1 MSAEKSTAGA
11 RKAAPPP
18 PHAPRVMTPAD
29 LTTVQL
35 IPMELLHRSPYQV
48 RREGD
53 VSELARDI
61 QAHGLINPITVR
73 RRSQGDGF
81 EVVAGHRRWAAMRSV
96 DPEAEVPCIILEV
109 DDRTAEELLVAENFV
124 RADLS
129 IMEQAETVAL
139 LTEHGRTAEECGQV
153 CRRSVRWAHRMRA
166 IGGIGEPWRGF
177 LHVAGLPY
185 ACALAVA
192 RLPEAVREDAWA
204 AFCEDLAVDLCDPD
218 ATDEQR
224 AEVAAQASRLLRDP
238 ERGLSQGAAAA
249 FDCVRGWLIGHAAD
263 EELRERL
270 ATVAGVRGFLEESP
284 EGGPRF
290 DADDSSSPIGR
301 ALSRFRVLD
310 EAPFDRKACARCAH
324 RSDAA
329 PDLWGEDDGRAAPA
343 RCLDC
348 ECWARR
354 VAEHVRKTLEVAA
367 ARGVTAEPVR
377 SASYNWCDMK
387 DLDGALAAA
396 DGDASR
402 VVPVVKVFGDAE
414 DRAAQ
419 PTGRVLWRV
428 ADPATPDDEE
438 AEEKPEPPPKREPWE
453 EWRPENPQWRPMLFG
468 DKLAAAWLH
477 VGLLL
482 GAASSAFLADEK
494 IGDVTDDV
502 AALLVRCD
510 LLDRAAFDHATILKR
525 VGQLIT
531 PAERKLVTAA
541 WEVYAEARTHLPAT
555 GGKAD
560 GEAWEDGDNE

>member
-1 MSAEKSTAGA
+1 MSGANKPAGA
-11 RKAAPPP
+11 REGATPQGRP
-18 PHAPRVMTPAD
+18 MTGVD
-29 LTTVQL
+29 MTTVKW

-53 VSELARDI
+53 VRELAADI
-61 QAHGLINPITVR
+61 QAHGLINPISVR
-73 RRSQGDGF
+73 KRARGDGF
-81 EVVAGHRRWAAMRSV
+81 EIVAGHRRWAAMRSV
-96 DPEAEVPCIILEV
+96 DAKAEVPCIVLDV

-124 RADLS
+124 RSDLS

-139 LTEHGRTAEECGQV
+139 LTEHGRTAEECGKV

-192 RLPEAVREDAWA
+192 RLPEALREQAWRA
-204 AFCEDLAVDLCDPD
+204 YWLAVATDLTEDEEAPEDLANDLRGQDLSTIRGQLLPLAREED
-218 ATDEQR
+218 ARADDYAGNLEKQLSTDAGLR
-224 AEVAAQASRLLRDP
+224 A
-238 ERGLSQGAAAA
+238 
-249 FDCVRGWLIGHAAD
+249 
-263 EELRERL
+263 
-270 ATVAGVRGFLEESP
+270 FLEESP
-284 EGGPRF
+284 DTGPRF
-290 DADDSSSPIGR
+290 ALDDPTSPIGG
-301 ALSRFRVLD
+301 ALSRFRVLED
-310 EAPFDRKACARCAH
+310 APFDRKACARCAH

-348 ECWARR
+348 DCWAKR
-354 VAEHVRKTLEVAA
+354 VAEHVRKALEAAA
-367 ARGVTAEPVR
+367 ARGVTAEPIR
-377 SASYNWCDMK
+377 SASYDWRDVG

-428 ADPATPDDEE
+428 AEPEE
-438 AEEKPEPPPKREPWE
+438 EGGEPAEEPAPPKREPWE
-453 EWRPENPQWRPMLFG
+453 EWRPENPRWTPMLSG
-468 DKLAAAWLH
+468 DALAAAWLH

-494 IGDVTDDV
+494 LGDVTDDV

-510 LLDRAAFDHATILKR
+510 LLDRAMFEHEVILKR

-531 PAERKLVTAA
+531 PAERKVVAAA
-541 WEVYAEARTHLPAT
+541 WEVYAEARKHLPT
-555 GGKAD
+555 
-560 GEAWEDGDNE
+560 EAGDE

>member
-1 MSAEKSTAGA
+1 MSENTQAKNA
-11 RKAAPPP
+11 RP
-18 PHAPRVMTPAD
+18 MTGAD

-48 RREGD
+48 RRETAED
-53 VSELARDI
+53 VAALAADI

-96 DPEAEVPCIILEV
+96 DPDAEVPCIVLDV

-139 LTEHGRTAEECGQV
+139 LTEHGRTAEECGKV

-177 LHVAGLPY
+177 LHAAGLPY

-192 RLPEAVREDAWA
+192 RLPEAVREDAWRA
-204 AFCEDLAVDLCDPD
+204 YCEDVAVDLCDPD
-218 ATDEQR
+218 AGEEKQ
-224 AEVAAQASRLLRDP
+224 AEVAAQAANLLRDP
-238 ERGLSQGAAAA
+238 EQGLAQGTAAA
-249 FDCVRGWLIGHAAD
+249 FDRVRGWMVGVAAD

-284 EGGPRF
+284 ENGPRF
-290 DADDSSSPIGR
+290 AADDPNSPIGG
-301 ALSRFRVLD
+301 ALSRFRVLED
-310 EAPFDRKACARCAH
+310 APFDRRACAKCAH

-329 PDLWGEDDGRAAPA
+329 PDLWGEDDGQAAPA

-354 VAEHVRKTLEVAA
+354 VAEHVRETLEAAA
-367 ARGVTAEPVR
+367 ARGVTAEPIR
-377 SASYNWCDMK
+377 SASFNWCDVG

-428 ADPATPDDEE
+428 AEPATPDDEE
-438 AEEKPEPPPKREPWE
+438 VEEEPEPPPKLEPWE
-453 EWRPENPQWRPMLFG
+453 EWRPENPRWMPTLFG
-468 DKLAAAWLH
+468 DKLAAAWFC
-477 VGLLL
+477 VGLLVGRSYAADADDENADYWRL
-482 GAASSAFLADEK
+482 RPWRDLSVDDVGALLARCGFVNGLDLRRADFLVAKAATFAPTDADHDAIRAAWRTWLEARKHLPEAEADE
-494 IGDVTDDV
+494 
-502 AALLVRCD
+502 
-510 LLDRAAFDHATILKR
+510 
-525 VGQLIT
+525 
-531 PAERKLVTAA
+531 
-541 WEVYAEARTHLPAT
+541 
-555 GGKAD
+555 
-560 GEAWEDGDNE
+560 

>member
-1 MSAEKSTAGA
+1 MSATTKKAPA
-11 RKAAPPP
+11 AAP
-18 PHAPRVMTPAD
+18 RQLTGVDM
-29 LTTVQL
+29 TTVQL

-53 VSELARDI
+53 VSELAADI

-73 RRSQGDGF
+73 RRSAGDGF

-96 DPEAEVPCIILEV
+96 EPEAEVPCIILDV

-139 LTEHGRTAEECGQV
+139 LTEHGRTAEECGKV
-153 CRRSVRWAHRMRA
+153 CKRSVRWAHRMRA

-192 RLPEAVREDAWA
+192 RLPEAVREGAWRA
-204 AFCEDLAVDLCDPD
+204 YCDDLATDLCDAD
-218 ATDEQR
+218 ASEEKR
-224 AEVAAQASRLLRDP
+224 AEVAAQASNLLRDP
-238 ERGLSQGAAAA
+238 EQGLAQGTGAA
-249 FDCVRGWLIGHAAD
+249 FDRVRGWMVGVAAD

-284 EGGPRF
+284 ENGPRF
-290 DADDSSSPIGR
+290 AADDSSSPIGG
-301 ALSRFRVLD
+301 ALSRFRVLED
-310 EAPFDRKACARCAH
+310 APFDRKACAKCAR

-329 PDLWGEDDGRAAPA
+329 PDLWGEDDGTAAPA

-348 ECWARR
+348 ECWTRR
-354 VAEHVRKTLEVAA
+354 VAEHVRKTLEAAA

-377 SASYNWCDMK
+377 SASYNWCDVG

-402 VVPVVKVFGDAE
+402 VTPVVRVFGDAE

-428 ADPATPDDEE
+428 AEP
-438 AEEKPEPPPKREPWE
+438 AEEEDEPAEESTPPKREPWE
-453 EWRPENPQWRPMLFG
+453 EWRPENPRWTPMLHG
-468 DKLAAAWLH
+468 DALARAWLH

-494 IGDVTDDV
+494 LGDVTDDV

-541 WEVYAEARTHLPAT
+541 WEVYAEARKHLPAT
-555 GGKAD
+555 GGEAD

>member
-1 MSAEKSTAGA
+1 MSAEKTTAGA
-11 RKAAPPP
+11 REAAPPP
-18 PHAPRVMTPAD
+18 PTVGRPLTPAD
-29 LTTVQL
+29 VGTVQL

-53 VSELARDI
+53 VSELAADI

-73 RRSQGDGF
+73 RRAQNDGF
-81 EVVAGHRRWAAMRSV
+81 EVVAGHRRWAAMQLV
-96 DPEAEVPCIILEV
+96 DPEGDVPCIVMEC

-124 RADLS
+124 RSDLS

-139 LTEHGRTAEECGQV
+139 LTLHGRTAEECGKV

-192 RLPEAVREDAWA
+192 RLPEAVREDAWRA
-204 AFCEDLAVDLCDPD
+204 YCEDLAVDLCDPD
-218 ATDEQR
+218 ADADQR
-224 AEVAAQASRLLRDP
+224 SVVAGQMECLLRDP
-238 ERGLSQGAAAA
+238 ERGLAQGTAAA

-284 EGGPRF
+284 ENGPRF
-290 DADDSSSPIGR
+290 ALDDSTGPIGG
-301 ALSRFRVLD
+301 ALSRFRVLED
-310 EAPFDRKACARCAH
+310 APFDVAGCAGCAR
-324 RSDAA
+324 RSDRA
-329 PDLWGEDDGRAAPA
+329 PDLWGEDDGTAAPA

-348 ECWARR
+348 DCWAKR
-354 VAEHVRKTLEVAA
+354 VAEHVRATLEAAA
-367 ARGVTAEPVR
+367 ARGVTAAAER
-377 SASYNWCDMK
+377 SASYDWRDRNT
-387 DLDGALAAA
+387 LEEALEEA

-402 VVPVVKVFGDAE
+402 VTPIVKAYDGPGGG
-414 DRAAQ
+414 Q

-428 ADPATPDDEE
+428 APAAAEDKPAETP
-438 AEEKPEPPPKREPWE
+438 APPKREPWE
-453 EWRPENPQWRPMLFG
+453 EWRPENPRWMPALFG
-468 DKLAAAWLH
+468 DVRDRAWLH

-494 IGDVTDDV
+494 IGDVTGDV

-510 LLDRAAFDHATILKR
+510 LLDRAAFDHATILRR

-531 PAERKLVTAA
+531 PAERKLVAAA
-541 WEVYAEARTHLPAT
+541 WEVYADARKHLPAK
-555 GGKAD
+555 GGQD
-560 GEAWEDGDNE
+560 DEEAGDE

>member
-1 MSAEKSTAGA
+1 MSAETTTAGA

-18 PHAPRVMTPAD
+18 PRAPRVMTPAD

-53 VSELARDI
+53 VSELAADI
-61 QAHGLINPITVR
+61 QQHGLINPITVR
-73 RRSQGDGF
+73 KRAQGDGF

-96 DPEAEVPCIILEV
+96 EPEAEVPCIVLDV

-139 LTEHGRTAEECGQV
+139 LTEHGRTAEECGKV

-166 IGGIGEPWRGF
+166 IGGIGEPWRDF

-192 RLPEAVREDAWA
+192 RLPEAVREDAWREYWRDVA
-204 AFCEDLAVDLCDPD
+204 TDLTEDEEVPEDLANDLRGQDLPTIRGQLLPLAREEDERADDYAGELAQRLKTD
-218 ATDEQR
+218 AGLR
-224 AEVAAQASRLLRDP
+224 A
-238 ERGLSQGAAAA
+238 
-249 FDCVRGWLIGHAAD
+249 
-263 EELRERL
+263 
-270 ATVAGVRGFLEESP
+270 FLEESP
-284 EGGPRF
+284 DAGPRF
-290 DADDSSSPIGR
+290 ALDDPTGPIGGALARFR
-301 ALSRFRVLD
+301 ALK
-310 EAPFDRKACARCAH
+310 EAPFDVAGCAGCAR
-324 RSDAA
+324 RSDTA
-329 PDLWGEDDGRAAPA
+329 PDLWGEDDGTAAPA

-348 ECWARR
+348 ECWAKR
-354 VAEHVRKTLEVAA
+354 VAEHVRETLAAAA
-367 ARGVTAEPVR
+367 ARGVTAAAEQ
-377 SASYNWCDMK
+377 SASYDWRDR
-387 DLDGALAAA
+387 DSLEEALKEA

-402 VVPVVKVFGDAE
+402 VTPVVKVFGDA
-414 DRAAQ
+414 DDLR

-428 ADPATPDDEE
+428 APPAAEGE
-438 AEEKPEPPPKREPWE
+438 AGEAAERPAPPKREPWE
-453 EWRPENPQWRPMLFG
+453 EWHPENPRWRPTLFG

-482 GAASSAFLADEK
+482 GAASSTFLADEK

-541 WEVYAEARTHLPAT
+541 WEVYAEARKHMPAT
-555 GGKAD
+555 GGEAD

>member
-1 MSAEKSTAGA
+1 MSKTKTDDSRGL
-11 RKAAPPP
+11 KPAAQNREP
-18 PHAPRVMTPAD
+18 PRVMTPAD

-35 IPMELLHRSPYQV
+35 IPMELLHRSPYQI

-53 VSELARDI
+53 VSELAADI

-73 RRSQGDGF
+73 RRSAGDGF

-96 DPEAEVPCIILEV
+96 DAEAEVPCIVLDV

-139 LTEHGRTAEECGQV
+139 LTEHGRTAEECGKV

-177 LHVAGLPY
+177 LHAAGLPY
-185 ACALAVA
+185 GCALAVA
-192 RLPEAVREDAWA
+192 RLPEAVREEAWE
-204 AFCEDLAVDLCDPD
+204 AFCEDLAVDLSDPD
-218 ATDEQR
+218 ATR
-224 AEVAAQASRLLRDP
+224 AQQVELAGQASRLLRDP
-238 ERGLSQGAAAA
+238 ERGLNQGAAAA

-270 ATVAGVRGFLEESP
+270 ATVAGVRAFLEESP
-284 EGGPRF
+284 ENGPRF
-290 DADDSSSPIGR
+290 AADDPSSPIGR
-301 ALSRFRVLD
+301 VLSRFHALED
-310 EAPFDRKACARCAH
+310 APFDVAGCAGCAR
-324 RSDAA
+324 RSDRA
-329 PDLWGEDDGRAAPA
+329 PDLWGEDDGTAAPA

-348 ECWARR
+348 DCWAKR
-354 VAEHVRKTLEVAA
+354 VAGRVRETLEAAA
-367 ARGVTAEPVR
+367 ARGVTAEPIR
-377 SASYNWCDMK
+377 STSYNWCDCGT
-387 DLDGALAAA
+387 LEQALEEAG
-396 DGDASR
+396 GDASR
-402 VVPVVKVFGDAE
+402 VTPVVKVFGDAE

-428 ADPATPDDEE
+428 APPAEEDAEGKPDEE
-438 AEEKPEPPPKREPWE
+438 LAPPKREPWE

-531 PAERKLVTAA
+531 PAERELVAAA
-541 WEVYAEARTHLPAT
+541 WEVYAEARKHLPAK
-555 GGKAD
+555 GGQD
-560 GEAWEDGDNE
+560 DEEVDDE

>member
-1 MSAEKSTAGA
+1 MSENAKTKNATDGA
-11 RKAAPPP
+11 TPS
-18 PHAPRVMTPAD
+18 PRPMTGAD
-29 LTTVQL
+29 LTTVQW

-53 VSELARDI
+53 VSELAADI

-73 RRSQGDGF
+73 KRAKGDGF

-96 DPEAEVPCIILEV
+96 DPEAEVPCIVLNV

-192 RLPEAVREDAWA
+192 RLPEAVREGAWRA
-204 AFCEDLAVDLCDPD
+204 YCEDLATDLCDAD
-218 ATDEQR
+218 ASEEKR
-224 AEVAAQASRLLRDP
+224 AEVAAQAEKLLRDP

-263 EELRERL
+263 EELRTQL
-270 ATVAGVRGFLEESP
+270 ATVAGVRAFLEESP
-284 EGGPRF
+284 ENGPRF
-290 DADDSSSPIGR
+290 ALDDPSSPIGG

-310 EAPFDRKACARCAH
+310 EAPFDRKACARCAN

-348 ECWARR
+348 ECWTRR
-354 VAEHVRKTLEVAA
+354 VAEHVRKTLEAAA
-367 ARGVTAEPVR
+367 ARGVTAEPIR
-377 SASYNWCDMK
+377 SASYNWCDVG
-387 DLDGALAAA
+387 DLDGALEEAG
-396 DGDASR
+396 GDVSR
-402 VVPVVKVFGDAE
+402 VTPVVKVFGDAE

-428 ADPATPDDEE
+428 APPAAVDADDEP
-438 AEEKPEPPPKREPWE
+438 AERPAPPKREPWE
-453 EWRPENPQWRPMLFG
+453 EWRPENPRWTPMLHG
-468 DKLAAAWLH
+468 DALARAWLH

-494 IGDVTDDV
+494 LGDVTDDV

-541 WEVYAEARTHLPAT
+541 WEVYAEARKHLPAK
-555 GGKAD
+555 GGQD
-560 GEAWEDGDNE
+560 DEEVDDE

>member
-11 RKAAPPP
+11 REA
-18 PHAPRVMTPAD
+18 APRVMTPAD

-53 VSELARDI
+53 VSELAADI
-61 QAHGLINPITVR
+61 QAHGLVNPITVR
-73 RRSQGDGF
+73 KRRENDGF

-96 DPEAEVPCIILEV
+96 DPEAEVPCIVLDV

-124 RADLS
+124 RSDLS

-139 LTEHGRTAEECGQV
+139 LTEHGRTAEECGKV

-177 LHVAGLPY
+177 LHAAGLPY
-185 ACALAVA
+185 GCALAVA
-192 RLPEAVREDAWA
+192 RLPEAVRGDAWRA
-204 AFCEDLAVDLCDPD
+204 YCEDLATDLCDAD
-218 ATDEQR
+218 ASEEKR
-224 AEVAAQASRLLRDP
+224 AEVAAQAEKLLRDP

-263 EELRERL
+263 EELRTQL
-270 ATVAGVRGFLEESP
+270 ATVAGVRAFLEESP
-284 EGGPRF
+284 ENGPRF
-290 DADDSSSPIGR
+290 ALDDPSSPIGG

-310 EAPFDRKACARCAH
+310 EAPFDRKACARCAN

-348 ECWARR
+348 ECWTRR
-354 VAEHVRKTLEVAA
+354 VAEHVRRTLEAAA

-377 SASYNWCDMK
+377 SASYNWRDVG

-402 VVPVVKVFGDAE
+402 VTPVVKVFGDAE

-428 ADPATPDDEE
+428 AEPEE
-438 AEEKPEPPPKREPWE
+438 EESEPTEEPEPTPKREPWE
-453 EWRPENPQWRPMLFG
+453 EWRPENPRWTPTLFG
-468 DKLAAAWLH
+468 DARDDVWFA
-477 VGLLL
+477 VGLAI
-482 GAASSAFLADEK
+482 GAAEDLERGMQINRALAGA
-494 IGDVTDDV
+494 GDDYFHALVRSKHLAGSGAV
-502 AALLVRCD
+502 GEAALD
-510 LLDRAAFDHATILKR
+510 TIERALGPTDAA
-525 VGQLIT
+525 
-531 PAERKLVTAA
+531 KLRSARRTF
-541 WEVYAEARTHLPAT
+541 AEACTHLEKKGA
-555 GGKAD
+555 
-560 GEAWEDGDNE
+560 GDE